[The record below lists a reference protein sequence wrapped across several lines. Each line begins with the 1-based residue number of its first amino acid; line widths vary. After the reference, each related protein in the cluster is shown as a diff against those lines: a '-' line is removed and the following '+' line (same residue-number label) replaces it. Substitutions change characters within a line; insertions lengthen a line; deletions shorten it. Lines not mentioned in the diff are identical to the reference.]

1 MRDFLKHTLAT
12 VLGLFI
18 FMGISIG
25 SLLMLVIVASVSS
38 RDASPTV
45 KDRSILVFDVSET
58 ITDAPSSASPREV
71 LSGALAGSDRSTIA
85 LRSVLNTIDA
95 AAKDKRIT
103 GLYLYDG
110 EGSSTSGLATLR
122 EVRKALEQFKATGKK
137 IYAYGVDW
145 KEREYYLASIADQI
159 AVNPIGNLEINGF
172 NAEAVFFAEAL
183 QNYGVGVQVTRVGKY
198 KSAVEPFLR
207 SSRSP
212 ADRQQTQQWLND
224 LWGEFVATTSKSR
237 NLKPAQL
244 QQIVDSAGFL
254 TATEARDRKLVD
266 RVLYADEMSAQL
278 KTLTGNDEESKS
290 FRQVSL
296 KNYARVAEDKATR
309 QNSQNQVAIVYV
321 DGQIVNGQ
329 GTAGNAGGDRIA
341 RQLRDLRLDDDVKAI
356 VLRVNSPGG
365 SATASDVIQREAI
378 LARKAKPLVVSMG
391 NLAASGGYW
400 IATYSDRIYA
410 EPNTITG
417 SIGVFGQVL
426 NVQKLANQN
435 GITWDTVKTGRFA
448 DAQTLS
454 RPKTPEELKLIQ
466 RSVDKIYD
474 QFLSKV
480 SESRKLDKAKVAE
493 IAQGRVWSGGMAKS
507 LGLVDELGGLDEA
520 IRDAANRAKLGDD
533 WQVEEYPKS
542 RTFEERLLE
551 RLVGASLGIAAPKPD
566 DLLTQGIE
574 TVQQQLEALRSMN
587 DPQHI
592 YLQLPVNFQIR

>member
-1 MRDFLKHTLAT
+1 
-12 VLGLFI
+12 
-18 FMGISIG
+18 
-25 SLLMLVIVASVSS
+25 MLVIVASVSS